1 MADIEFQ
8 GTGGIIEGDL
18 EDANVIVNLDAALDF
33 DGVDDYVEGD
43 DAGLPSGS
51 AARSISMWI
60 KPDAIT
66 QAYGSPFTYGTRS
79 SNNGFAITWNNTTA
93 TLLVGK
99 YGANSGANSSTIPMN
114 AWSHFVVTMDGSG
127 NIAYYLN
134 GVADGTTTLAGVN
147 TTLDV
152 YRVGDVLADWGTQN
166 FDGTIA
172 DVKVFS
178 DVLTAAEAQELSQ
191 KINYDIS
198 IGSIDN
204 MVLWLKLN
212 EGTGNPADHENN
224 GTDYDGTNN
233 GATWTFDEY
242 SVDVQDNSTTTD
254 GTFTVTQGK
263 VEGKAL
269 TSLHFHDDNDYVDIG
284 ELGDYTAIS
293 MTAWVNPDDA
303 TPTSQGIVG
312 FEGNQNG
319 IATGS
324 GSNVLRIKHESV
336 NSSYTDTTYTWAQN
350 KWQQVG
356 FSWDGSTLNVFADGV
371 KINSVSLSGSAWGT
385 SNADIGALTNTTWNF
400 DGQIRDV
407 KLYDYGL
414 SDDQMASLYSGSY
427 NVTPKY
433 WYKLDDCVVGTSITT
448 AVSSGTATSVDG
460 TLTNFGGTD
469 GAYAGSGW
477 SNGTLNLDGSGY
489 ALIVEDTGTLSAPR
503 GSLL

>member
-1 MADIEFQ
+1 MGTINIV
-8 GTGGIIEGDL
+8 GTGGILEGDL
-18 EDANVIVNLDAALDF
+18 DDANVNVNLDAALDF

-178 DVLTAAEAQELSQ
+178 DVLTAAESQELSQ

-242 SVDVQDNSTTTD
+242 SVNVQKDGTTTD
-254 GTFTVTQGK
+254 
-263 VEGKAL
+263 
-269 TSLHFHDDNDYVDIG
+269 
-284 ELGDYTAIS
+284 
-293 MTAWVNPDDA
+293 
-303 TPTSQGIVG
+303 
-312 FEGNQNG
+312 
-319 IATGS
+319 
-324 GSNVLRIKHESV
+324 
-336 NSSYTDTTYTWAQN
+336 
-350 KWQQVG
+350 
-356 FSWDGSTLNVFADGV
+356 
-371 KINSVSLSGSAWGT
+371 
-385 SNADIGALTNTTWNF
+385 
-400 DGQIRDV
+400 
-407 KLYDYGL
+407 
-414 SDDQMASLYSGSY
+414 
-427 NVTPKY
+427 
-433 WYKLDDCVVGTSITT
+433 
-448 AVSSGTATSVDG
+448 
-460 TLTNFGGTD
+460 
-469 GAYAGSGW
+469 
-477 SNGTLNLDGSGY
+477 
-489 ALIVEDTGTLSAPR
+489 
-503 GSLL
+503 